1 MGEDGEMKRVYIAG
15 RYSGGDV
22 ARNVRV
28 AMGVADR
35 LIHLDFAPYVPH
47 LCHFLHMM
55 APHEYEVWMAIGL
68 AWLRQCDAV
77 LRLPGESP
85 GADREVE
92 IAKILEIP
100 VFYSV
105 EELVEAMICPSSSE

>member
-1 MGEDGEMKRVYIAG
+1 MKRIYIAG

-28 AMGVADR
+28 TMEAADA
-35 LIHLDFAPYVPH
+35 LIRAGYAPYVPH
-47 LCHFLHMM
+47 LSHFQHMM
-55 APHEYEVWMAIGL
+55 WPHDYEDWMDIGL
-68 AWLRQCDAV
+68 SWLRQCDAI

-92 IAKILEIP
+92 VAKILEIP

-105 EELVEAMICPSSSE
+105 DKLVEALGNHEHH

>member
-1 MGEDGEMKRVYIAG
+1 MKRVYIAG

-28 AMGVADR
+28 AMKAADL
-35 LIHLDFAPYVPH
+35 LIQMGFAPYVPH
-47 LCHFLHMM
+47 LSHFLHMM
-55 APHEYEVWMAIGL
+55 APHDYEVWMAIGL

-92 IAKILEIP
+92 VARILEIP
-100 VFYSV
+100 VFHSV
-105 EELVEAMICPSSSE
+105 EELVEAFK

>member
-1 MGEDGEMKRVYIAG
+1 MKRVYIAG

-28 AMGVADR
+28 AMKNADL
-35 LIHLDFAPYVPH
+35 LIQMGFAPYVPH
-47 LCHFLHMM
+47 LCHFLHLI
-55 APHEYEVWMAIGL
+55 APHDYEVWMAIGL
-68 AWLRQCDAV
+68 AWLRQCDEI

-92 IAKILEIP
+92 VARILEIP
-100 VFYSV
+100 VFYSIDK
-105 EELVEAMICPSSSE
+105 LVEAMK